1 MPESH
6 FKKYL
11 SIAKEAAIKAG
22 KFLAEDPAALRK
34 VNVDLIHDVKIE
46 ADVQSEKLI
55 VEFLRQKTGYSILS
69 EEAGMIKGDQG
80 ELIWIIDP
88 VDGSLNYSREI
99 PICCISIGLWK
110 REEPI
115 LGVIYDFNHK
125 ELFSAV
131 VGQGAWKNNEPIHV
145 SATDTKQKGILL
157 AGFPTLTDLSSS
169 GIQNFIE
176 HIQTYKKVR
185 LLGSAA
191 LSIAYVA
198 CGMAEAYYERDIMLW
213 DVAGG
218 IPLILGAGGDVQIE
232 KTLKPHCLNVL
243 VTNGLVN
250 Q

>member
-1 MPESH
+1 MSEDEL
-6 FKKYL
+6 KKLL
-11 SIAKEAAIKAG
+11 SMAKEAALLAG
-22 KFLAEDPAALRK
+22 KFLAEDPSASRK
-34 VNVDLIHDVKIE
+34 INQDLIHDVKIE
-46 ADVQSEKLI
+46 ADIQSERMILD
-55 VEFLRQKTGYSILS
+55 FLTKNSEYSVLS
-69 EEAGMIKGDQG
+69 EENGMMKGVNGDYM
-80 ELIWIIDP
+80 WIIDP
-88 VDGSLNYSREI
+88 VDGSLNYSRKI

-131 VGQGAWKNNEPIHV
+131 VGQGAWKNNGPIHV

-157 AGFPTLTDLSSS
+157 AGFPALTDLSSS